1 MRSGMTRSC
10 RSRSRRTGRCPN
22 SYRSISSDI
31 RRHAGKAAY
40 SFVASAYSRV
50 RVAIQLR
57 RPRRVPG
64 GHLQS
69 SLDNFR
75 LLMREHQSMVFSI
88 ARRIVHDPS
97 LAEEVAQDVFLELYG
112 HMASLASEE
121 HVVHWL
127 RRVTVHRS
135 IDQARRRL
143 RRPQDHAAVS
153 FATPGIAEPVAAS
166 RETDP
171 WLAER
176 LQQMIASLT
185 IVPRTVI
192 ILRYQEGLMPEEIA
206 TVMN

>member
-1 MRSGMTRSC
+1 
-10 RSRSRRTGRCPN
+10 
-22 SYRSISSDI
+22 
-31 RRHAGKAAY
+31 
-40 SFVASAYSRV
+40 
-50 RVAIQLR
+50 
-57 RPRRVPG
+57 
-64 GHLQS
+64 
-69 SLDNFR
+69 
-75 LLMREHQSMVFSI
+75 MVFSI

-97 LAEEVAQDVFLELYG
+97 RAEEVAQDVFLELYG

-153 FATPGIAEPVAAS
+153 FAEPGVAEPAAIS
-166 RETDP
+166 QETDP

-176 LQQMIASLT
+176 LRQMIEALP

-192 ILRYQEGLMPEEIA
+192 VLRYQEGLGPEEIA
-206 TVMN
+206 AVLEMPVATVKSHLQRALKVLRAKSQRLRN